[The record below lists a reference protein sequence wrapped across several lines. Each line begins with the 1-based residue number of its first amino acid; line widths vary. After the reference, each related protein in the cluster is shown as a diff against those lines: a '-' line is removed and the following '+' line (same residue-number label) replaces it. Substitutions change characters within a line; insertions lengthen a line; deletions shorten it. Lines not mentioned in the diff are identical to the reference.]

1 MGDAPETV
9 LTEEQERAVEI
20 EKYRSAFLSGANWF
34 FWIAGLSLVNS
45 LIILFN
51 GEWSFVVG
59 LGATQIVDGIASVVA
74 EETEPSAVMIV
85 RTVALVLDIGIACVF
100 VLFGWLAR
108 KRMGWAF
115 ILGMLLYFIDGLIFL
130 LVQDWLSIGF
140 HAFAL
145 FCIFGGYASMKKL
158 IELEG
163 DPQYDSVSTQVEPM

>member
-1 MGDAPETV
+1 MEDAPETV
-9 LTEEQERAVEI
+9 LTEEQERAVEV
-20 EKYRSAFLSGANWF
+20 EKYRSGFLSGANWF

-45 LIILFN
+45 LIVVFN

-74 EETEPSAVMIV
+74 ADVEPNAVMIV
-85 RTVALVLDIGIACVF
+85 RIVALALNVAIAAVF
-100 VLFGWLAR
+100 ALFGWLAR

-115 ILGMLLYFIDGLIFL
+115 ILGMLLYLIDGLIFL

-145 FCIFGGYASMKKL
+145 FCIFGGYGSMKKL

-163 DPQYDSVSTQVEPM
+163 DPQYAAVSTQVEPT

>member
-1 MGDAPETV
+1 MEGAPENV
-9 LTEEQERAVEI
+9 LTEEQERALEI
-20 EKYRSAFLSGANWF
+20 EKLRSAFLAGANWF

-45 LIILFN
+45 LTILFN

-59 LGATQIVDGIASVVA
+59 LGATQIIDGIASVVV
-74 EETEPSAVMIV
+74 EDVEPNVVTIV
-85 RTVALVLDIGIACVF
+85 RVVTLGLDILIALVF

-115 ILGMLLYFIDGLIFL
+115 ILGMLLYFVDGLIFL

-158 IELEG
+158 AQMEG
-163 DPQYDSVSTQVEPM
+163 QQAYSPV

>member
-1 MGDAPETV
+1 MDDLPEIA
-9 LTEEQERAVEI
+9 LTEEQEKAVEI
-20 EKYRSAFLSGANWF
+20 EKLRSAFLSGANWF

-45 LIILFN
+45 LIILFS

-74 EETEPSAVMIV
+74 EDVEPNMVMIV
-85 RTVALVLDIGIACVF
+85 RIVGLALDVMIALVF

-115 ILGMLLYFIDGLIFL
+115 ILGMLLYFVDGLIFL

-145 FCIFGGYASMKKL
+145 FCIFGGYASMKRL
-158 IELEG
+158 VQLEG
-163 DPQYDSVSTQVEPM
+163 NPEYAAVSNQFEPS